1 VINSR
6 FSKPLDNSLIIE
18 TAHRTKHIIT
28 VEENVL
34 SGGLGSRVVSLLQ
47 NSGLYDIY
55 FRSIGITDEFVEHG
69 TQSILREKYSLDPKG
84 IVRLT
89 LNLLKE
95 TKSHPIPEM
104 QVEKRVTPI

>member
-1 VINSR
+1 MV
-6 FSKPLDNSLIIE
+6 
-18 TAHRTKHIIT
+18 T

-47 NSGLYDIY
+47 NSGLYNIH
-55 FRSIGITDEFVEHG
+55 FKSIGIMDEFVEHG
-69 TQSILREKYSLDPKG
+69 TQSILRERYSLDPTG

-104 QVEKRVTPI
+104 QMEKRVTPL